1 MRTGLRALICVV
13 VTQVGVWSVHA
24 KAFDLMD
31 YYTTANATKN
41 AYDSAVSELWV
52 AVSDYRHTL
61 PVARANGC
69 LADGYVRRGSTDISG
84 VLGARKPVNL
94 GAASDGSTLLAS
106 QFPLLANSADQCRE
120 QLTCT
125 EGDRLCNDRLR
136 TCLSYAVP
144 LERASPNLQ
153 SFAALLTSI
162 KTPIT
167 AALGASVRDTSDL
180 DTELSGV
187 DTVGERSDYSFE
199 RNMWEQNPPRSSAWE
214 AVRQTAA
221 NKIEF
226 SCSGD
231 PDCIEATIVNAERAL
246 GAGFGRNVLS
256 SDELRHLPNYQDT
269 YLITEGNVIEVNP
282 VLSGEAQRRASLVDE
297 ICNAYRVSEDALQ
310 RQLNEASL
318 AYAPMMAAKAALAVA
333 VETYYGSQY
342 CGADLPNSPFV
353 VPEG

>member
-31 YYTTANATKN
+31 YYATANATKN
-41 AYDSAVSELWV
+41 AYDNAVSQLWV

-153 SFAALLTSI
+153 SLAALWTSI

-167 AALGASVRDTSDL
+167 TALGASVRDTSDL
-180 DTELSGV
+180 DTELTGV

-199 RNMWEQNPPRSSAWE
+199 RNMWEQNPPRSFAWE
-214 AVRQTAA
+214 AVRREAA
-221 NKIEF
+221 YQIEYG
-226 SCSGD
+226 CSGD
-231 PDCIEATIVNAERAL
+231 PDCIEAVIVNAERAL

-256 SDELRHLPNYQDT
+256 SDERLHIPYWEDT
-269 YLITEGNVIEVNP
+269 YLITEGNVIELNP
-282 VLSGEAQRRASLVDE
+282 VLSGEAQRRLSLVDE
-297 ICNAYRVSEDALQ
+297 ICVAYRISKDSLAK
-310 RQLNEASL
+310 QLNEASL

-353 VPEG
+353 VPED

>member
-1 MRTGLRALICVV
+1 

-31 YYTTANATKN
+31 YYATAKATKD
-41 AYDSAVSELWV
+41 AYDNAVSELWV

-69 LADGYVRRGSTDISG
+69 LADGYVFRGSTDISE

-153 SFAALLTSI
+153 SLAALWTSI

-167 AALGASVRDTSDL
+167 TALGASVRDTSDL
-180 DTELSGV
+180 DTELTGV

-214 AVRQTAA
+214 AVRQKAA
-221 NKIEF
+221 EQIQL

-231 PDCIEATIVNAERAL
+231 PDCIEAVIVNAERAL
-246 GAGFGRNVLS
+246 GAGFGRNALS
-256 SDELRHLPNYQDT
+256 SDERLHLPFTQDA
-269 YLITEGNVIEVNP
+269 YLITEGNVIEGNP
-282 VLSGEAQRRASLVDE
+282 VLSGEVQRRLSLVNE
-297 ICNAYRVSEDALQ
+297 ICSAYRVSEQSLQ

-353 VPEG
+353 VPED